1 MDQHT
6 NRSQEPVTTAA
17 KEEGKDGNTDAYGE
31 YGAAKLD
38 FDPLKDLNL
47 PSSYDEVTS
56 RFRRL
61 QGDRSASLLN

>member
-1 MDQHT
+1 MDQHK
-6 NRSQEPVTTAA
+6 NREQEPINTAT
-17 KEEGKDGNTDAYGE
+17 KEQANSERPDAYSE
-31 YGAAKLD
+31 YAAAKLD

-56 RFRRL
+56 RFRKL